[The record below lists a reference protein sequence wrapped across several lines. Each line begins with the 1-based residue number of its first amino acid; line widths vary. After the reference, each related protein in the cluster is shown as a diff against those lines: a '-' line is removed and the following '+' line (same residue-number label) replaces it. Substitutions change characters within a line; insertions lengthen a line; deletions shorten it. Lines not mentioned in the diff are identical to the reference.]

1 MDPSKKNNFWG
12 LVVKPDEYY
21 EKIKVE
27 ESLRITKVG
36 VRTLSHD
43 DSESA

>member
-1 MDPSKKNNFWG
+1 MN
-12 LVVKPDEYY
+12 PDEYY

-27 ESLRITKVG
+27 ESLRITKVCRR